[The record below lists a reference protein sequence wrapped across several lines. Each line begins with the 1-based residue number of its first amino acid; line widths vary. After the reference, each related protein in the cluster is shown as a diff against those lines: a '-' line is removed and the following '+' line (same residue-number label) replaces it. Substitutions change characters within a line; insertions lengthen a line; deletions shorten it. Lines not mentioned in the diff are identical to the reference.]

1 MSDGSYFQCFA
12 GPIQAADQPL
22 LLLLLGYVQEE
33 LDHRGA
39 VARQVPLEGDD
50 VAQAFLP
57 EVVVH
62 RLRRQLA
69 GGEQVGVDAQGDR
82 FLVVGTVEDAD
93 PATFRQR
100 RPVPLQ
106 PAVFHLLESR
116 AREIGHPKALRI
128 DAGRDVLD
136 GAVFAGGVHALEYQ
150 QQRLPAL
157 SIQSLLQA
165 GKLAHLGGQQLA
177 QFLGA
182 QRRGG
187 RKGLQRVE
195 GHGAPGLDAKLG
207 TIGDSLGHLPQRTP
221 ISPREPTA
229 IDIDPCGNYCV
240 CSVSTLLR

>member
-12 GPIQAADQPL
+12 GRFRRPTSRSFCS
-22 LLLLLGYVQEE
+22 LLGYVQEE

-62 RLRRQLA
+62 RLRRQPA

-82 FLVVGTVEDAD
+82 FLVVGTIEDAD

-116 AREIGHPKALRI
+116 AREVGHPKALRI
-128 DAGRDVLD
+128 DAGGDVLD
-136 GAVFAGGVHALEYQ
+136 RAVFAGGVHALEHQ

-157 SIQSLLQA
+157 RIQSLLQA
-165 GKLAHLGGQQLA
+165 GELAHLGGQQLA

-207 TIGDSLGHLPQRTP
+207 TVDDSLGHLP
-221 ISPREPTA
+221 
-229 IDIDPCGNYCV
+229 
-240 CSVSTLLR
+240 